1 MNRVKKALSAYAD
14 VIAMKFGN
22 TLHGIVHSVA
32 AAAQWNS
39 PYAAGISKSQHKGG
53 RAWPGGTQ
61 RGRRSS
67 SERRSVRS
75 GSPSL
80 DLFGGETL
88 PDGFRYQPD
97 FLSREEESFL
107 LKNLQGLP
115 FKEFEFQGFKG
126 KRRVV
131 SFGWRYDF
139 NGGGLSK
146 TEDMPGFLAYTRV
159 KAERFAALTP
169 GKLQHVLVTEYSE
182 GAAIGWHKD
191 RSVFGDVV
199 GISLLSPC
207 TFRFRKKAGAKWERR
222 SLIAEPRSVYL
233 LRGPSRSEWEHSIP
247 SVDSQR
253 YSLTFRNILERTA

>member
-1 MNRVKKALSAYAD
+1 MAGREAKRTASARKK
-14 VIAMKFGN
+14 
-22 TLHGIVHSVA
+22 TR
-32 AAAQWNS
+32 AQ
-39 PYAAGISKSQHKGG
+39 
-53 RAWPGGTQ
+53 R
-61 RGRRSS
+61 
-67 SERRSVRS
+67 
-75 GSPSL
+75 SPSL
-80 DLFGGETL
+80 DLFGDETL

-97 FLSREEESFL
+97 FLSQEEESFL
-107 LKNLQGLP
+107 LRNLKGLP

-139 NGGGLSK
+139 NGGGLTK

-159 KAERFAALTP
+159 KAERFAALAP
-169 GKLQHVLVTEYSE
+169 GKLQQVLITEYSE

-207 TFRFRKKAGAKWERR
+207 TFRFRKKGGAKWERR
-222 SLIAEPRSVYL
+222 SLVAERRSIYL

-247 SVDSQR
+247 GVDSLR
-253 YSLTFRNILERTA
+253 YSITFRNVLERTA